1 MHKAGEFIAL
11 ARPAFESAGLEVQTA
26 RLATIPFSHL
36 LAERDVSEAVRLAQS
51 LERAARL
58 LGYEYISIGPAVAD
72 TPASYAVIPDIL
84 ANAGGV
90 IVSYFEWVQGLQNFF
105 WDEEEVN
112 KRLKEILT
120 KAFHEVLGMSR
131 KEGVDMRLA
140 ALMIGIDRVA
150 KAMLLRGL
158 YA

>member
-58 LGYEYISIGPAVAD
+58 LGYEYISIGPAVPD
-72 TPASYAVIPDIL
+72 VPASYAMIPDIL
-84 ANAGGV
+84 LDIPG
-90 IVSYFEWVQGLQNFF
+90 
-105 WDEEEVN
+105 EEVN
-112 KRLKEILT
+112 
-120 KAFHEVLGMSR
+120 F
-131 KEGVDMRLA
+131 EG
-140 ALMIGIDRVA
+140 
-150 KAMLLRGL
+150 
-158 YA
+158 